1 MHHAA
6 EKGKAD
12 VASVMLAKD
21 CTSLKIK
28 DKSGNLPIHYLG
40 RPACEAIF
48 SMFVAAG
55 ADKDAT
61 DSWGRTLLHKISRE
75 GDSDATD
82 FASSTAE
89 TASSRTV
96 ESSTTAT
103 AAASTST
110 DEISSSETETSFTTV
125 STTFSTTFLTTAS
138 TTASTESISVSTT
151 TTSVEPEETLYLRNG
166 DFDESYDISPWYSAL
181 DVANLLMGVVS
192 GMSHDGGHSL
202 RLKFGSR
209 PLYFL
214 ANLLNPKA
222 LIAEQDY
229 EISAWARFGKEVDDN
244 GEGCTELFLWCM
256 HSEWNFAEKGGDGQ
270 LLASADSVND
280 FVQVKAT
287 CRWSQEQLD
296 KNPLL
301 MLRWTCSK
309 TLGWV
314 DSITIEKAGQ

>member
-1 MHHAA
+1 MHHVAK
-6 EKGKAD
+6 KGMAD

-21 CTSLKIK
+21 RKSLKIK
-28 DKSGNLPIHYLG
+28 DKSGNLLIHYLG
-40 RPACEAIF
+40 WPACEV
-48 SMFVAAG
+48 MF
-55 ADKDAT
+55 T
-61 DSWGRTLLHKISRE
+61 
-75 GDSDATD
+75 
-82 FASSTAE
+82 
-89 TASSRTV
+89 
-96 ESSTTAT
+96 
-103 AAASTST
+103 
-110 DEISSSETETSFTTV
+110 
-125 STTFSTTFLTTAS
+125 
-138 TTASTESISVSTT
+138 STESISVSTT
-151 TTSVEPEETLYLRNG
+151 TTSAEPEETLYLRNG
-166 DFDESYDISPWYSAL
+166 DFDESYDASPWYSAL

-192 GMSHDGGHSL
+192 GVSHDGGQSL
-202 RLKFGSR
+202 RLKFASR

-229 EISAWARFGKEVDDN
+229 EISVWARFGKEVDDN
-244 GEGCTELFLWCM
+244 GEGCTELFIWCM
-256 HSEWNFAEKGGDGQ
+256 HSEWSFAEKGGDGQ